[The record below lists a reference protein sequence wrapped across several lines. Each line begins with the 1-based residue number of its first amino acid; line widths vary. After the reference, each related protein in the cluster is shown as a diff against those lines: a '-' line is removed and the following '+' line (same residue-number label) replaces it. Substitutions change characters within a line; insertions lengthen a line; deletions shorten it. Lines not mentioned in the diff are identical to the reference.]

1 MTRVTPRPPKMANA
15 LEGPDLFNI
24 VNGTDFHEEI
34 KTFTELKPVRLP
46 FQDDFLNASQES
58 YSSDLQNYAHHGGYN
73 NELQQTFDWINE
85 KNAFETQVL
94 TAECVNQ
101 TEIATF
107 ESQYMC
113 NPAEQTISESQP
125 ICNQEF
131 FCKLDE
137 ILINLPRD
145 LYVEQLVDQTNN
157 CEETIAMYRSIL
169 AQKARM
175 SEKCP
180 NGPLYT
186 RRTTKLE
193 TSSKRYANDCY
204 ALQSFIDN
212 DDPKVLSEIIVK
224 KRNTI
229 KSEPAEQITPVI
241 GLSSLKI
248 EIAELKSEIME
259 LKSTVYAFKSE
270 QTKDKAKITALEKC
284 VSELTEKIRTTNK
297 QPPNQVELTETVLNR
312 NAKVPSL
319 FENIRREKQ
328 IEENSTVNSSAKS
341 NAPTTNKSQNKPDGG
356 KQPNQNDNKDET
368 TNPKSIVC
376 PDKKDQNF
384 NPKND
389 NKKCTMSEN
398 DTDKS
403 ASNDLRPLPSN
414 ASKSQLNGNYVEAV
428 KSNLQHNNING
439 TESNATTKQTDQK
452 RVGNRDLYL
461 YFTEEGLPR
470 FGRPV
475 LSSQTIS
482 IDDNLNSTEK
492 PMQTIESNYDPPPNR
507 IPVLTTYRN
516 ENKNQTK
523 TNQKKATNQ
532 HQNLNQNKKCMIP
545 TIQFKVNMP

>member
-1 MTRVTPRPPKMANA
+1 MANA

-46 FQDDFLNASQES
+46 FQDDFLIASQES
-58 YSSDLQNYAHHGGYN
+58 YCSDLQNYAHYGGYN
-73 NELQQTFDWINE
+73 NELQQTFEWIND
-85 KNAFETQVL
+85 KSAIETQVF
-94 TAECVNQ
+94 TAECVNP
-101 TEIATF
+101 TDISTF
-107 ESQYMC
+107 ESQHMC

-137 ILINLPRD
+137 ILVNLPRD
-145 LYVEQLVDQTNN
+145 LYVEQLVEQTNN

-169 AQKARM
+169 AKKARM

-224 KRNTI
+224 KRTII
-229 KSEPAEQITPVI
+229 KSEPAEQNTPVI

-248 EIAELKSEIME
+248 EIAELKSEILE

-284 VSELTEKIRTTNK
+284 VSELTEKIHTTNK
-297 QPPNQVELTETVLNR
+297 QHPNQVELTKTVLNS
-312 NAKVPSL
+312 NAKLPSL

-328 IEENSTVNSSAKS
+328 IEENSKINSSAKC
-341 NAPTTNKSQNKPDGG
+341 NVPVTTKSQNKPDGAQ
-356 KQPNQNDNKDET
+356 QPNKTDNKDET
-368 TNPKSIVC
+368 TELKTIVC

-389 NKKCTMSEN
+389 NKKCSQSEN
-398 DTDKS
+398 DRDKS
-403 ASNDLRPLPSN
+403 ATNDFRSPASN
-414 ASKSQLNGNYVEAV
+414 ASKSQFNGNYVEAV
-428 KSNLQHNNING
+428 KSNMKHNNNNA
-439 TESNATTKQTDQK
+439 TESNATINQTDQK

-475 LSSQTIS
+475 LSSQTNS
-482 IDDNLNSTEK
+482 TDDDVHSTEK
-492 PMQTIESNYDPPPNR
+492 PMQPIESNYHSPPNR

-523 TNQKKATNQ
+523 TNQKKANNQ
-532 HQNLNQNKKCMIP
+532 HQNLNKNKK
-545 TIQFKVNMP
+545 NH